1 MGEIMASY
9 ARMRGIGGIVINGSI
24 RDSGPIAA
32 QNWPVFAAGVTHRGP
47 LRSGPGEI
55 GRVIALD
62 GMVIHPGDLIVG
74 DEDGVLCVPYL
85 EVDEVLRMATE
96 KHRDETQILDDILNG
111 RPTDRAWID
120 ASLEKLGCTVHSP

>member
-1 MGEIMASY
+1 M
-9 ARMRGIGGIVINGSI
+9 
-24 RDSGPIAA
+24 
-32 QNWPVFAAGVTHRGP
+32 
-47 LRSGPGEI
+47 
-55 GRVIALD
+55 IALD